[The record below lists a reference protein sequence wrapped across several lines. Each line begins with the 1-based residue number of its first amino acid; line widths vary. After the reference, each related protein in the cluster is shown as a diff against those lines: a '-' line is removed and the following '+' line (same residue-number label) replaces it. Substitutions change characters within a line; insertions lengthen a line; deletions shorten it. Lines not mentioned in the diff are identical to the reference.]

1 MMNLEFK
8 TKRELYQDIYMK
20 EMNLNYL
27 NVTKEDY
34 ILMETILDSCLKVE
48 MNKKEFKEFIN
59 KIVKNKMYMDNIKG
73 NVGGNSE

>member
-1 MMNLEFK
+1 MNLEFK

-27 NVTKEDY
+27 NATKEDY

-59 KIVKNKMYMDNIKG
+59 KIVKNKMYMDNIKR

>member
-1 MMNLEFK
+1 MNLEFK